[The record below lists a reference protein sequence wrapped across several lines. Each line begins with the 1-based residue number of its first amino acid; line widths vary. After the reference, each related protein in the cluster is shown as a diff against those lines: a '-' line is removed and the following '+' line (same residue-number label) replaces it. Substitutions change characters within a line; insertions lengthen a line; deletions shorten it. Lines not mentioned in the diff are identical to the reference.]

1 MVSRKIRRA
10 KRVRLVRI
18 ALSASALAAMVLPVK
33 MVAPAEAKTPGST
46 YCYSGTCHRVM
57 TIAET
62 RALEGVEE
70 SIVASH
76 YDDCSHDSYNPCGL
90 TSSGEKFHPDRP
102 DNAASPI
109 YPDGTM
115 LLVWNPETERA
126 LVVRVNNAGPYWG
139 DRKLDLSRAA
149 AEKLGFDG
157 KGVANV
163 RVRVIKAPEPEEATY
178 VANRNYPPVPGD
190 IGEYGSLQDARTGMA
205 AALALQA
212 SAGSPLAPVTTA
224 NAFARPGRPAAELLV
239 AEAPQALGRV
249 SATIA
254 SLEPEQQAAPLSLG
268 ALLAQSLKTSSYATA
283 QSRWRTASLSLE
295 RGVNQSAWDG
305 DLDET
310 APVADNAADEE
321 ATEDATAAVVATAVP
336 APQPAVRPA
345 TSETTKAKEE
355 KVVAAKEPARKKQ
368 RAARRDRQEKV
379 ASASRR
385 SRKSRAR
392 NEQRRQPTRTADAE
406 RGYARERVADSGE
419 RRESWGGNRSRNTQ
433 QLTTMGLRAQSS
445 STL

>member
-33 MVAPAEAKTPGST
+33 IVEPAEAKTPGST
-46 YCYSGTCHRVM
+46 YCYYGTCHRVM

-62 RALEGVEE
+62 QALEGVEE

-76 YDDCSHDSYNPCGL
+76 YDDCSHDRYNPCGL

-115 LLVWNPETERA
+115 LLVWSPESERA

-178 VANRNYPPVPGD
+178 VANRDYPPVPGD

-224 NAFARPGRPAAELLV
+224 HAFARPGRPAAELLV

-249 SATIA
+249 STTIA
-254 SLEPEQQAAPLSLG
+254 SLEPEPEQQAAPLSLG
-268 ALLAQSLKTSSYATA
+268 ALLAQSLKSSSYATA

-295 RGVNQSAWDG
+295 RGMNQSVWDE
-305 DLDET
+305 DLVDT
-310 APVADNAADEE
+310 APVGDD
-321 ATEDATAAVVATAVP
+321 ATEDAAAAVVAIAAP

-345 TSETTKAKEE
+345 TSEETKAKEE
-355 KVVAAKEPARKKQ
+355 KVVAAKEPAPKKQ
-368 RAARRDRQEKV
+368 RAARREKKEKV

-385 SRKSRAR
+385 SRKSQAR
-392 NEQRRQPTRTADAE
+392 NEARRQPTRTAEAE
-406 RGYARERVADSGE
+406 RGYARERVADSSD